1 MLKFIKGEKALLLSV
16 ITIII
21 VKLLAGNPYIG
32 AVGHFG
38 PLTGVVLV
46 FTFLVIIY
54 TATGVARHA
63 ERLAEKF
70 GEPYGTIILT
80 LSAVLVEVI
89 MVMTMMLH
97 GDQDPTVARDTIFS
111 TLMILLNGLI
121 GFTLLFGGLKY
132 GEQRYNIK
140 SSKAFLSMI
149 FILVGLGLLL
159 PDLIEP
165 QSYGLFT
172 IFLIV
177 NSIAL
182 YLFFLFMQSGRQS
195 YFFTYQQNTVPSME
209 KARNKI
215 HSNSSI
221 NGLYHAMMLFFTL
234 AAISILAE
242 FFTVAIDDSIHL
254 FKAPEALA
262 GLITAI
268 VILTPEGLTAVRAGL
283 RNDMQ
288 RVINIVLGSSLSTVA
303 LTIPA
308 VLLIGHIMHKEVLLG
323 LPPVQAGILII
334 SLLIASI
341 TESTGETNSL
351 EGLIQ
356 LMLFCA
362 FVFTMFI

>member
-1 MLKFIKGEKALLLSV
+1 MLKFIKGEKSLLLSV

-21 VKLLAGNPYIG
+21 AKLLAENPYIG
-32 AVGHFG
+32 TVGHFG

-54 TATGVARHA
+54 TAMGVARHA
-63 ERLAEKF
+63 ERLAEKL
-70 GEPYGTIILT
+70 GEPYGTMILT

-121 GFTLLFGGLKY
+121 GFTLLFGGLKH

-159 PDLIEP
+159 PDLIKP

-182 YLFFLFMQSGRQS
+182 YAFFLFMQSGRQS
-195 YFFTYQQNTVPSME
+195 YFFTYRQNMASSME
-209 KARNKI
+209 KAHNKT

-221 NGLYHAMMLFFTL
+221 NGLYHAAMLLFTL
-234 AAISILAE
+234 TAISILAE
-242 FFTVAIDDSIHL
+242 SFTVAIDDMIHH
-254 FKAPEALA
+254 FHAPEALA

-268 VILTPEGLTAVRAGL
+268 IILTPEGLTAVRAGL
-283 RNDMQ
+283 GNDMQ

-308 VLLIGHIMHKEVLLG
+308 VLLIGHITHKEVLLG
-323 LPPVQAGILII
+323 LPPIQAGMLII

-362 FVFTMFI
+362 FIFTMFI